1 LESDAGNA
9 AALGCE
15 ALDEQ
20 MNADQHLHYDV
31 HEGDGPY
38 VLMVHGFLSS
48 RAQWMLNLGAL
59 AAIARPVVVE
69 LFGHG
74 RSPSPE
80 AEDAY
85 TPAAYGGEFE
95 HIRETLGVDRWFVI
109 GQSLGA
115 ALTLRYV
122 LNHPER
128 VIAHVFTNSQSAL
141 AEDGWE
147 ERVRAGMEAQRRAL
161 EADGAGAIA
170 AHPLNPARATRL
182 PSDVRDAL
190 AEDTRLHNPRG
201 IALTGAHTVPGS
213 SVRDRV
219 HENAVP
225 ALLTAG
231 EREERFAPY
240 RAFAESSMP
249 MLECVGL
256 DAGHAVNIEA
266 AEPWN
271 AAVVAFLRKHR

>member
-1 LESDAGNA
+1 MSDGLSSA
-9 AALGCE
+9 
-15 ALDEQ
+15 
-20 MNADQHLHYDV
+20 LHYDV
-31 HEGDGPY
+31 HGGQGPF

-48 RAQWMLNLGAL
+48 RAQWMLNLDAL
-59 AAIARPVVVE
+59 AAVGRPVVVE

-80 AEDAY
+80 HAAAY
-85 TPAAYGGEFE
+85 TSASYAREFE
-95 HIRETLGVDRWFVI
+95 RIRETLGAERWYVI

-122 LNHPER
+122 LDHPER

-147 ERVRAGMEAQRRAL
+147 ERVRAGMEAQRKAL
-161 EADGAGAIA
+161 EADGARAIA
-170 AHPLNPARATRL
+170 EHPLNPARATRL

-190 AEDTRLHNPRG
+190 ANDTRLHDPHG
-201 IALTGAHTVPGS
+201 IAMTGMHTVPGS
-213 SVRDRV
+213 SVRGRV
-219 HENAVP
+219 HENVVP
-225 ALLTAG
+225 TLLTVG

-240 RAFAESSMP
+240 RAFAEASMP
-249 MLECVGL
+249 MLECIGL

-266 AEPWN
+266 AEGWN
-271 AAVVAFLRKHR
+271 RAVVEFFRRHSP